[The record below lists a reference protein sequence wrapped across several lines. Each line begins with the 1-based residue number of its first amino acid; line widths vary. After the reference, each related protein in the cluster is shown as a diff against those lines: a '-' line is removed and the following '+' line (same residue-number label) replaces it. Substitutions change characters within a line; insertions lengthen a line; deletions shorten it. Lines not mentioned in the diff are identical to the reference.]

1 MNDKIKEKMNM
12 LKQYDIELEE
22 EIVDK
27 ATEIYEALGIDLA
40 VAIRIF
46 LIKSINEDG
55 IPFNLD

>member
-1 MNDKIKEKMNM
+1 M
-12 LKQYDIELEE
+12 LKQYNIELEE

-27 ATEIYEALGIDLA
+27 AAEIYEALGIDLA